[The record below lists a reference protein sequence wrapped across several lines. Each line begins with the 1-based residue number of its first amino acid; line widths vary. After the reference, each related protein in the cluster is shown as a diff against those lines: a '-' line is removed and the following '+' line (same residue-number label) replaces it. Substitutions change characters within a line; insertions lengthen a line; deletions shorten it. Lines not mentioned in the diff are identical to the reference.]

1 MLGKIIFFLIAWSL
15 LKKVVKAIRP
25 EEARLDSGRKEG
37 KRARKDELGQ
47 DAAVEPDGPASD
59 MIRVDRADPL
69 AAEVLPGSRPG
80 TCRDCGAVYSLPGD
94 FPTSLARCDACG
106 GMVEVG
112 PMVKVSLPPAAEAG
126 VPEEAPVP
134 EAAAPQP
141 APEQEVLADASVEPH
156 VPELALEPSAESAPD
171 ADAPS
176 DAEPIAGVPAEAAR
190 DQVAQEPAPIRT
202 PAPPQA
208 APPAEPSLG
217 EQPAE
222 VPVTDPVEATDR
234 IEAPPIDAAMLE
246 PEACEDG
253 TAVLTLLG
261 DRALTGVAVRD
272 AFEAQHAGSLLRVEG
287 TVLRVESYGHD
298 AHFAG
303 STGPRVTLETTTEG
317 VRAVV
322 LLPEGAEAP
331 VRGAAVEAHG
341 KACGHDPYMRALF
354 LAGGGIATR

>member
-25 EEARLDSGRKEG
+25 EEARLGRGKKKG
-37 KRARKDELGQ
+37 KRARKDELEQ
-47 DAAVEPDGPASD
+47 DAAVEPDGPARD
-59 MIRVDRADPL
+59 MIPVDRADPL

-80 TCRDCGAVYSLPGD
+80 TCRDCAAIYSLPGD

-106 GMVEVG
+106 GIVEVG
-112 PMVKVSLPPAAEAG
+112 PMVKVSLPAAAEAG
-126 VPEEAPVP
+126 VPEEALVP

-141 APEQEVLADASVEPH
+141 APEQEVLADARVKPP

-176 DAEPIAGVPAEAAR
+176 DAEPIGGVPTAVAR
-190 DQVAQEPAPIRT
+190 EEVAQDSAPIAT
-202 PAPPQA
+202 PTPTP
-208 APPAEPSLG
+208 APPAEPSV
-217 EQPAE
+217 EEKPAE
-222 VPVTDPVEATDR
+222 VPVTDP
-234 IEAPPIDAAMLE
+234 IEAPPIDAATLE
-246 PEACEDG
+246 AEACEDG

-303 STGPRVTLETTTEG
+303 SKGPRVTLETTTEG